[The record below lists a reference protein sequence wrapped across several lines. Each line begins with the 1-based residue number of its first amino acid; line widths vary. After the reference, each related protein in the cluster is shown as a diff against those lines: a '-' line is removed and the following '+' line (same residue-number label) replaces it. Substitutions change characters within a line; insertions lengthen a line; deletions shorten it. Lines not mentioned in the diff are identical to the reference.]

1 MNTDVNPC
9 PFCGSESRLSAY
21 NDGPTHYACAAIE
34 CGKCP
39 ARMTHDTYTMPGAK
53 LSDLIDAVVA
63 NWNRRAEPKP
73 EEGNAQ

>member
-1 MNTDVNPC
+1 MNTDVIPC
-9 PFCGSESRLSAY
+9 PFCGSESRLFAY
-21 NDGPTHYACAAIE
+21 NDGPAHYAYATIE

-39 ARMTHDTYTMPGAK
+39 ARMTRDTVDMPGAK
-53 LSDLIDAVVA
+53 LPDLIDAVVA